1 MNKSTVRGAS
11 WIAAMAF
18 VVAPPVQ
25 ASPSP
30 GDGPESMDRY
40 APVPEKPGANRATF
54 DRPAITAPTAGGRVS
69 AGSLSGKTVYVSAGH
84 GWNFSLDA
92 WRTQRGNTF
101 DLVEDFI
108 TVETVDQYLIP

>member
-40 APVPEKPGANRATF
+40 APVPEKPGAIRATF
-54 DRPAITAPTAGGRVS
+54 DRPAITAVHDDGALYTIKAGDRV
-69 AGSLSGKTVYVSAGH
+69 
-84 GWNFSLDA
+84 FD
-92 WRTQRGNTF
+92 QTF
-101 DLVEDFI
+101 DRIIGAL
-108 TVETVDQYLIP
+108 